1 MIKTFIIVAQ
11 TADGFI
17 AKNSDHEAT
26 WTSREDKKRFI
37 EITKR
42 AGVMVMGLN
51 TFNTFPSPLPGRLHI
66 VYSPDE
72 NASEKNIP
80 GVVEYT
86 KDSPADLI
94 KKLEE
99 RGFTEVAICGGTTI
113 YTMFMKSGLVETLYL
128 TIEPKLFGKGMGI
141 FNDDLDINLELMSKE
156 ITESGTMLLEYK
168 IVSQVKI
175 QNLKVTPDNGNKL
188 GHAI

>member
-17 AKNSDHEAT
+17 AKNSGHEAT
-26 WTSREDKKRFI
+26 WTSREDKKRFV

-51 TFNTFPSPLPGRLHI
+51 TFKTFPSPLPERLHI
-66 VYSPDE
+66 VYSPDDD
-72 NASEKNIP
+72 ASKDNIE

-86 KDSPADLI
+86 KDTPADLI

-113 YTMFMKSGLVETLYL
+113 YTMFMKSGLVETIYL

-141 FNDDLDINLELMSKE
+141 FNEDLDISLELVSEE
-156 ITESGTMLLEYK
+156 ITESGTILAEYR
-168 IVSQVKI
+168 VV
-175 QNLKVTPDNGNKL
+175 
-188 GHAI
+188 